1 MIDVTAL
8 AAWNEANAASR
19 AAYHAD
25 QAVRD
30 GLCGMCVER
39 PVRNGARECNSCRH
53 KRRVVED
60 A

>member
-1 MIDVTAL
+1 MIDATAL

-39 PVRNGARECNSCRH
+39 AVRNGARECNSCRH